1 VTGFFSTLSVSAFYK
16 HKNLHTVKDLM
27 LLTGNNIKLG
37 IIEKQR
43 INCIYVHLLVEEKL
57 LPCHLQFLIETFSII

>member
-1 VTGFFSTLSVSAFYK
+1 
-16 HKNLHTVKDLM
+16 VKDLM
-27 LLTGNNIKLG
+27 LLTGNNIKLP